1 MSQLS
6 ETSVAT
12 RDVVPE
18 APPAALEE
26 LAPTSPVVITEQEV
40 MFGTRAALSSR
51 VASLPHRLID
61 AIRSA
66 ASSFQLP
73 APRQHYPTDTGYL
86 EHSRM
91 AREMYRL

>member
-12 RDVVPE
+12 RDVVLE
-18 APPAALEE
+18 AQRTALEDV
-26 LAPTSPVVITEQEV
+26 ASTPPVLITEQEV

-51 VASLPHRLID
+51 VASVPHRLID
-61 AIRSA
+61 TMRSA
-66 ASSFQLP
+66 VASLRLP
-73 APRQHYPTDTGYL
+73 PPHQHYPANTGYL

>member
-1 MSQLS
+1 MSELS

-18 APPAALEE
+18 AQPTARKDVASMPPVL
-26 LAPTSPVVITEQEV
+26 ITEHEV
-40 MFGTRAALSSR
+40 MFGTRVALSSR
-51 VASLPHRLID
+51 VASVPHLLVD

-66 ASSFQLP
+66 AASLGLP
-73 APRQHYPTDTGYL
+73 PPRQHYPTDTGYL

-91 AREMYRL
+91 SREMDRL

>member
-18 APPAALEE
+18 APRAALED
-26 LAPTSPVVITEQEV
+26 AASTSPVVITEQEV

-51 VASLPHRLID
+51 VASAPHRLID

-66 ASSFQLP
+66 AASLQLP
-73 APRQHYPTDTGYL
+73 APPKHYPTDTGYL